1 MRCNEIMQNKL
12 YAGKLLTN
20 IISLIQYSAQ
30 FVVASELKRFQ
41 DKPKLPTDFLFH
53 LLFCR
58 FLRSPA
64 AEEACK
70 YLNDLLHIKNL
81 LLLRELNLS
90 ECELGLSGLKKLAA
104 LLQDKH
110 CKLNTLM

>member
-1 MRCNEIMQNKL
+1 MQNKL

-20 IISLIQYSAQ
+20 IISLIQYSPQ
-30 FVVASELKRFQ
+30 FVVASKLKRFQ
-41 DKPKLPTDFLFH
+41 DKPKLATDFLFH

-58 FLRSPA
+58 FLGSA
-64 AEEACK
+64 ADEACQ
-70 YLNDLLHIKNL
+70 YVTGIVGKNP

-90 ECELGLSGLKKLAA
+90 EHELGLSGLKKLAA

-110 CKLNTLM
+110 CTLNTLM

>member
-1 MRCNEIMQNKL
+1 MQNKL

-30 FVVASELKRFQ
+30 FVVSSELKRFQ

-70 YLNDLLHIKNL
+70 YLNDVLNIKNP

-90 ECELGLSGLKKLAA
+90 ERELGDTRVNQIAA

-110 CKLNTLM
+110 CTLNTLM